1 MDEQQHH
8 EELISGIHQQLTKV
22 FDSSEQAIYLYLDDE
37 HKVCN
42 KKFATLLGY
51 KSPNEWANEKKSMLD
66 TSVDEKSQKGLISA
80 YRNAMEKCVGSQI
93 NITWIRK
100 DGGQVKTTVIIVPIS
115 FSGHLFALH
124 FIAKV

>member
-1 MDEQQHH
+1 MEEQQHH
-8 EELISGIHQQLTKV
+8 EELVSGIQQQLKEV
-22 FDSSEQAIYLYLDDE
+22 FNTSEQAIYLYLDDE

-51 KSPNEWANEKKSMLD
+51 KSPNEWATEKKSMISI
-66 TSVDEKSQKGLISA
+66 SVDEKSQGSLVSA
-80 YRNAMEKCVGSQI
+80 YRNAMEKCIGSQI
-93 NITWIRK
+93 SVTWKRK

-124 FIAKV
+124 FITKV